1 MIAPDWI
8 AVDWG
13 TSNLRVWA
21 MGASGV
27 LAEAASNR
35 GMATLQRDQ
44 FEGALLELIEP
55 WLLVGRVTTVIA
67 AGMVGARQG
76 WREAPYA
83 KVPTVPLQ
91 RGLMVSP
98 TGDARMRVHICH
110 GLSQAKPADVM
121 RGEET
126 QIAGLLALD
135 PKFEGVVCLP
145 GTHTKWA
152 EISAGDVCSFVSV
165 MTGELFSLLSKQSV
179 LRHSMAAEGFDQ
191 TAFIEALNAA
201 LTQPQSIATR
211 LFPLRA
217 EGLVGELSPILARS
231 RLSGLLIGIELAA
244 TKHWWLGRQ
253 IAIVGTHSLAQ
264 TYAKGLAHVGT
275 KPKILDGNEVTLAGL
290 KAAYEAVRSDQ
301 N

>member
-1 MIAPDWI
+1 MIKPDWI

-21 MGASGV
+21 MDASGV
-27 LAEAASNR
+27 LAEAASDR
-35 GMATLQRDQ
+35 GMASLQRVQ

-55 WLLVGRVTTVIA
+55 WLLPGHVTTVIA

-76 WREAPYA
+76 WIEAPYA

-98 TGDARMRVHICH
+98 RGDLRIHVHICH

-135 PKFEGVVCLP
+135 PNFDGVVCLP

-152 EISAGDVCSFVSV
+152 EVSAGEVCSFVSV
-165 MTGELFSLLSKQSV
+165 MTGEMFALLSKQSV
-179 LRHSMAAEGFDQ
+179 LRHSVGTGGFAEA
-191 TAFIEALNAA
+191 AFIEALDAA

-217 EGLVGELSPILARS
+217 EGLVGELSPVVARS

-244 TKHWWLGRQ
+244 TKHWWLGRK
-253 IAIVGTHSLAQ
+253 IAIVGTHSLAR
-264 TYAKGLAHVGT
+264 TYGTALAHVGAA
-275 KPKILDGNEVTLAGL
+275 PVILDGTDVTLAGL
-290 KAAYEAVRSDQ
+290 KAAYDAVRSGQ